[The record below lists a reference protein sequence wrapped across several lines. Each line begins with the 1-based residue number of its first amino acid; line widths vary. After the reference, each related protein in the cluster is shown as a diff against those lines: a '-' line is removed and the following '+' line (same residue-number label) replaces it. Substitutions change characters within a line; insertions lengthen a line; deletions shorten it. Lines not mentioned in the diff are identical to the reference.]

1 MDCKVDKI
9 KIRNIVEA
17 MNNTIHDIT
26 TTDDQKI
33 EMLKALAIDLFA
45 GLGKP

>member
-1 MDCKVDKI
+1 MDKI

-26 TTDDQKI
+26 TTDDQKV
-33 EMLKALAIDLFA
+33 ELLKTLAIDLFA
-45 GLGKP
+45 ELDKVE